1 MSKFIKKLDDF
12 FEIVKEAFKD
22 PLEIKWID
30 KAGHLIGLFE
40 INDNVYQINC
50 VEKSNKIWKFDFYSV
65 ERKEDS
71 IVLSPDINNR
81 ERDKFRV
88 LPTVLVGLEYLV
100 LQKEPESIILGAADS
115 SKGRKKLYASFL
127 EDFSLK
133 MDYKFYT
140 KVYQTSEDVTSTKQL
155 FVLYKEGIDSDKLYS
170 TIISS
175 IEDEK

>member
-12 FEIVKEAFKD
+12 FEMVKEAFKD
-22 PLEIKWID
+22 PLEIQWID
-30 KAGHLIGLFE
+30 KAGHLVGLFE

-50 VEKSNKIWKFDFYSV
+50 VEKENNIWKFDFYSV
-65 ERKEDS
+65 ERKADS
-71 IVLSPDINNR
+71 IVLSPDMTNR

-100 LQKEPESIILGAADS
+100 LQKSPEAIILGAADS

-127 EDFSLK
+127 EDFCLK
-133 MDYKFYT
+133 IDYKFYT
-140 KVYQTSEDVTSTKQL
+140 KVYQTSEDITSTKQL
-155 FVLYKEGIDSDKLYS
+155 FVLYKEGGDIDKLYS